1 MSFRQPSIT
10 GTWSRPA
17 KPKKKKKKTEFFECS
32 DAEITAVAESA
43 SEAYI
48 EETFGEEAE
57 KLEEFFKV
65 GDIRSAFLAGFYAA
79 RFLQKNGEIELE
91 LDEDEVEGLSRALG
105 KYGTFDVIR
114 E

>member
-1 MSFRQPSIT
+1 MI
-10 GTWSRPA
+10 GTLSRPS
-17 KPKKKKKKTEFFECS
+17 KPKKQKKEDGIFECS

-91 LDEDEVEGLSRALG
+91 LDEDEAEGLSRVLG
-105 KYGTFDVIR
+105 KYGMFDVIM